1 MAFLSVRRQSREILA
16 ALLLCAAPLTAGVPA
31 NTQEVLD
38 EYQVKALFLYNFA
51 KFFEWPK
58 DLPED
63 SFCIGTIGQD
73 PFAGALEQVVQKR
86 ASSGRAF
93 HVEHYRTAAEA
104 RKCHI
109 VFIPSSDFKRIR
121 AALDGLSGSSVLTVG
136 ESAGFCESGGIV
148 NFALV
153 DGTLRF
159 EINPAAA
166 ARAGLRVSSKLLNLA
181 KIARDQ
187 P

>member
-1 MAFLSVRRQSREILA
+1 MAFLSVRGHSFEILA
-16 ALLLCAAPLTAGVPA
+16 ALVLCSVRLLAGVPA
-31 NTQEVLD
+31 NTREVLD

-51 KFFEWPK
+51 KFFEWPRE
-58 DLPED
+58 LLEE

-73 PFAGALEQVVQKR
+73 PFSGALEQIVQKH
-86 ASSGRAF
+86 ATSGRSF
-93 HVEHYRTAAEA
+93 RVEHYRTAAEA

-109 VFIPSSDFKRIR
+109 VFIPASDFKRIR
-121 AALDGLSGSSVLTVG
+121 AALDGLAGTNALTVG
-136 ESAGFCESGGIV
+136 ESAGFCESGGVV
-148 NFALV
+148 NFTLV
-153 DGTLRF
+153 EGTVRF

-181 KIARDQ
+181 RIAREQ